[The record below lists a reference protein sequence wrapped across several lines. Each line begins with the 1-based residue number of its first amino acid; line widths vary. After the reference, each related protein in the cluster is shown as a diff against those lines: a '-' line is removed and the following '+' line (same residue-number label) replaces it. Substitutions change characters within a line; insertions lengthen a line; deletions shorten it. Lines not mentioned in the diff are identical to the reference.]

1 MMATLPEGPRGRLLA
16 LGLTLLLIVAA
27 WLVVAEP
34 LLAWHGQLTQDV
46 ANRGTVRQ
54 RMAAIAE
61 SLPELRRQ
69 MATGGAA
76 PAATAL
82 LEGTTDAL
90 AGAALQAR
98 VRELA
103 TLSEVSLT
111 SVETLAAEASGSY
124 RRIGV
129 RISTTCSWPLL
140 IRLLQE
146 LEQAGPAMLVDDVQL
161 QAALSLAGAVTRP
174 LTVTLT
180 VLAFRAATPP

>member
-1 MMATLPEGPRGRLLA
+1 MIAALPDGPRGRLLA

-27 WLVVAEP
+27 WLAVAEP
-34 LLAWHGQLTQDV
+34 LLAWHRQVTQDV
-46 ANRGTVRQ
+46 ANRGAVRQ
-54 RMAAIAE
+54 RMAAIGE

-69 MATGGAA
+69 MATGGTA
-76 PAATAL
+76 PVAMAL

-103 TLSEVSLT
+103 TVSEVSLT
-111 SVETLAAEASGSY
+111 SVETLAAETNGSY

-146 LEQAGPAMLVDDVQL
+146 LEQAAPVMLVDDVQL
-161 QAALSLAGAVTRP
+161 QAAVSVAGTVTRP

-180 VLAFRAATPP
+180 VLAFRAVTPP